1 MLNRRRKHRQLFN
14 VSVLFT
20 IFRTAAWHQTSST
33 IHQPVA
39 NWPIS
44 VLTTF
49 INTKQN
55 EIYRVFSLTWP
66 AYMQIYWNKRK
77 RLHKKRVQ
85 LPEDW
90 FGTPTWPPFHCSGTL
105 IWPPWLHVKTLYM
118 LVSEIE
124 IYWKLPADES
134 DSRIRSIALVSDW
147 NKFIFS
153 VSPKKREVW
162 NYYSLLSLNIHIRIL
177 WTDIHVLPLRISW
190 ENLVND
196 HGILSI
202 PITNW
207 KNAVFIRI
215 DAVTRKLGLEI
226 TFET

>member
-1 MLNRRRKHRQLFN
+1 MLNRRRKHCQMFN

-49 INTKQN
+49 INTKKN

-85 LPEDW
+85 LPEYW
-90 FGTPTWPPFHCSGTL
+90 FGKHDHRFIVLGHQYGRRDIMWKHSIRFGVICS
-105 IWPPWLHVKTLYM
+105 
-118 LVSEIE
+118 
-124 IYWKLPADES
+124 LPADVLWGS
-134 DSRIRSIALVSDW
+134 FVTHSFLPHGRLLNTANIYVLDCL
-147 NKFIFS
+147 NK
-153 VSPKKREVW
+153 P
-162 NYYSLLSLNIHIRIL
+162 
-177 WTDIHVLPLRISW
+177 IS
-190 ENLVND
+190 
-196 HGILSI
+196 G
-202 PITNW
+202 
-207 KNAVFIRI
+207 
-215 DAVTRKLGLEI
+215 
-226 TFET
+226 

>member
-1 MLNRRRKHRQLFN
+1 MLNRRRKHRQMFN

-49 INTKQN
+49 INTKKN

-77 RLHKKRVQ
+77 RLYKKRVQ

-90 FGTPTWPPFHCSGTL
+90 FGKHGHHFIVLGHQYGRRDVMWKHS
-105 IWPPWLHVKTLYM
+105 IWSVYAS
-118 LVSEIE
+118 V
-124 IYWKLPADES
+124 YNWKLAE
-134 DSRIRSIALVSDW
+134 
-147 NKFIFS
+147 IFF
-153 VSPKKREVW
+153 RE
-162 NYYSLLSLNIHIRIL
+162 
-177 WTDIHVLPLRISW
+177 
-190 ENLVND
+190 
-196 HGILSI
+196 G
-202 PITNW
+202 
-207 KNAVFIRI
+207 
-215 DAVTRKLGLEI
+215 
-226 TFET
+226 